1 MEEQF
6 LNKRLDELWQLT
18 QDPDLARATR
28 RMLDVGTDLFLS
40 RDLETKILNIRKKY
54 NSLSEES
61 VDHNPDSYQEQM
73 NNLRAEIELVCTE
86 VKEKS
91 KVPAQPSVIN
101 KVMLT
106 TEGLGKV
113 YEGKGRTFRFEP
125 LTLELKT
132 GEITGVVGEN
142 GNGKTTLLRMLAG
155 DLASTSGTINFP
167 QYHTNEWYEAKQKI
181 GYIPQRID
189 TWFGTLSD
197 NLKFTAS
204 IHGIKDEEND
214 YAVDYIIERLGLNK
228 FRDLTWKQIS
238 GGYRLRFELA
248 KVLIRKPQ
256 LLILDEPLANLDINA
271 QQLFLQDL
279 KYLSQSIRHPFAVI
293 LSSQQLHEV
302 ENISD
307 NLIFIKN
314 GNTLYSGARRDF
326 GKDRSTNC
334 IELNGQFEKQELIA
348 AIKDMEGATVEETG
362 TIYIV
367 NFAVNIAPVELLKTL
382 LSKGLMVNYYRDISD
397 STRKLFK
404 KDM

>member
-28 RMLDVGTDLFLS
+28 RMLDLGTDLFLS
-40 RDLETKILNIRKKY
+40 RKLELKILDIRKKY

-61 VDHNPDSYQEQM
+61 VDHKEQM
-73 NNLRAEIELVCTE
+73 SNLRAEMELVCKE

-91 KVPAQPSVIN
+91 KVPTHPIAIN

-106 TEGLGKV
+106 TQGLGKV
-113 YEGKGRTFRFEP
+113 YEGRGRTFRFEP
-125 LTLELKT
+125 LTLELNT

-155 DLASTSGTINFP
+155 DLASTSGSIHFP
-167 QYHTNEWYEAKQKI
+167 QYKSNDWYEAKQKI

-189 TWFGTLSD
+189 TWFGTLLD
-197 NLKFTAS
+197 NLRFTAS
-204 IHGIKDEEND
+204 IHGIKNDEND

-228 FRDLTWKQIS
+228 FRHLTWKQIS

-334 IELNGQFEKQELIA
+334 IELNGRFEKQELID
-348 AIKDMEGATVEETG
+348 AISNFEGTSVEETG
-362 TIYIV
+362 TIYII
-367 NFAVNIAPVELLKTL
+367 NFPVELSPIELLKSL
-382 LSKGLMVNYYRDISD
+382 LSKGLQVGYYRDISD